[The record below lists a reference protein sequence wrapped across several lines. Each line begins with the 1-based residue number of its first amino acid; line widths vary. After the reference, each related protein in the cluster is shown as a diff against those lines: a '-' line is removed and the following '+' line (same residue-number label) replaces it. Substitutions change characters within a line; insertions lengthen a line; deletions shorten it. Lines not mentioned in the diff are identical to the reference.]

1 MENGKKPGISR
12 SSSTR
17 VKRAGFLLIVFFF
30 AGCSGH
36 GIYIMN
42 DPLRADEH
50 NDLAVIYEKRGDYE
64 LAIQHLKRAI
74 RKDRENPL
82 YRTNRGNVRLKM
94 GDEKGALKDFEK
106 ATEIDPDFLEAI
118 NNLCFTR
125 ASRGLPLRACPGLI
139 ERQLASRKELPR
151 EFYDTAGLVYTRME
165 KPERAKEMYE
175 GALARCGGCSEK
187 ERVQLKNMI
196 EALKGSESR

>member
-1 MENGKKPGISR
+1 MENGIKQGFLR

-17 VKRAGFLLIVFFF
+17 VNRAIALLIVFLF
-30 AGCSGH
+30 AACSGH

-42 DPLRADEH
+42 DPLSADEH
-50 NDLAVIYEKRGDYE
+50 NDLAVIYEERGDYD

-94 GDEKGALKDFEK
+94 GDEKGALQDFEK
-106 ATEIDPDFLEAI
+106 ATEIDPDCLEAI

-125 ASRGLPLRACPGLI
+125 ASKGLPLRACPGLV

-175 GALARCGGCSEK
+175 GALSRCGGCSEK
-187 ERVQLKNMI
+187 ERAKLNNMI
-196 EALKGSESR
+196 EALKGSAGR